1 MDQHTFDNWKKIK
14 TALEEANKTDCMFY
28 LRACSILKHKVDPL
42 DNVLSKKQCDQS
54 EEEIT

>member
-1 MDQHTFDNWKKIK
+1 
-14 TALEEANKTDCMFY
+14 MFY